1 MVFFS
6 FWVTEKQSK
15 SVEFLLN
22 TNFILQQKR
31 SKKEG
36 EKIDRS
42 QDIRYV
48 QEFYRRFR
56 ERNRVDELEEEVRR
70 DRERQSS
77 DQDTSMLEKQVENL
91 RRVYLM
97 ARILNEVV
105 DALQITHSEMT
116 IDLSVSQNSHKF
128 FLVLASDPC
137 HQSAIVRHSNHCN
150 SAILHC
156 LCHFG

>member
-1 MVFFS
+1 MSNFSEEVLYYWTTWCFFS

-36 EKIDRS
+36 EKINRT

-48 QEFYRRFR
+48 QDFYRRYR

-70 DRERQSS
+70 DRESQSS
-77 DQDTSMLEKQVENL
+77 DQDTSTYVACSYNYSLG
-91 RRVYLM
+91 
-97 ARILNEVV
+97 
-105 DALQITHSEMT
+105 S
-116 IDLSVSQNSHKF
+116 SQ
-128 FLVLASDPC
+128 LVLYAENYMGGQKSELFV
-137 HQSAIVRHSNHCN
+137 HEK
-150 SAILHC
+150 L
-156 LCHFG
+156 

>member
-1 MVFFS
+1 VSNFSEEVLYYWTTWFFFS

-48 QEFYRRFR
+48 QEFYRRYR
-56 ERNRVDELEEEVRR
+56 EEKQVDELEEEVRR

-77 DQDTSMLEKQVENL
+77 DQDTSMYVACSYN
-91 RRVYLM
+91 Y
-97 ARILNEVV
+97 
-105 DALQITHSEMT
+105 S
-116 IDLSVSQNSHKF
+116 LSSSQ
-128 FLVLASDPC
+128 LVLYGENYMGGQKSELFV
-137 HQSAIVRHSNHCN
+137 HEK
-150 SAILHC
+150 L
-156 LCHFG
+156 